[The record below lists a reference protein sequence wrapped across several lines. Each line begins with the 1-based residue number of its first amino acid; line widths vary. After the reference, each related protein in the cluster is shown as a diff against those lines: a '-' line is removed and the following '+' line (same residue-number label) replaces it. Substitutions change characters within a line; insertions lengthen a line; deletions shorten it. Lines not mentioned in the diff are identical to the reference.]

1 MNQSIIFMF
10 AAIIIVG
17 AMLFGIIGL
26 TKQGKKYLNVDH
38 YRIKWLDIERRL
50 KSDEPSSFKLC
61 VMDADN
67 LVDKALKE
75 RGFRGQTMGER
86 LKSAA
91 SSLSNR
97 NAVWTAHKLRNQI
110 AHEDIRI
117 SYDESRMALGGFKQA
132 LKDLGAI

>member
-1 MNQSIIFMF
+1 MDQSIIFMF

-26 TKQGKKYLNVDH
+26 TKQGKRYLNIDQ
-38 YRIKWLDIERRL
+38 YRIKWMDIERRL

-67 LVDKALKE
+67 LLDRALKE
-75 RGFRGQTMGER
+75 RGFKGQTMGER
-86 LKSAA
+86 MRSAA
-91 SSLSNR
+91 NSLSNR
-97 NAVWTAHKLRNQI
+97 NTVWAAHKLRNQI
-110 AHEDIRI
+110 AHEDVSV
-117 SYDESRMALGGFKQA
+117 SYDQSRTALSGFKQA

>member
-1 MNQSIIFMF
+1 MDQSIIFMF
-10 AAIIIVG
+10 SAIIIVG

-50 KSDEPSSFKLC
+50 KSDEPSSFKVC

-91 SSLSNR
+91 GGLTNR

-110 AHEDIRI
+110 AHEDIRV

>member
-1 MNQSIIFMF
+1 MDQSIIFMF

-26 TKQGKKYLNVDH
+26 TKQGKRYLNIDQ
-38 YRIKWLDIERRL
+38 YRIKWMDIERRL

-67 LVDKALKE
+67 LLDRALKE
-75 RGFRGQTMGER
+75 RGFKGQTMGER
-86 LKSAA
+86 MRSAA
-91 SSLSNR
+91 NSLSNR

-110 AHEDIRI
+110 AHEDVSV
-117 SYDESRMALGGFKQA
+117 SYDQSRTALSGFKQA

>member
-1 MNQSIIFMF
+1 MDQSIIFMF
-10 AAIIIVG
+10 AAVIIVG

-61 VMDADN
+61 VMDADS
-67 LVDKALKE
+67 LLDKALKE

-86 LKSAA
+86 LKSATK
-91 SSLSNR
+91 SLSNTR
-97 NAVWTAHKLRNQI
+97 GVWLAHKLRNQI
-110 AHEDIRI
+110 AHEDILV
-117 SYDESRMALGGFKQA
+117 SYDQSRTALSGFKQA